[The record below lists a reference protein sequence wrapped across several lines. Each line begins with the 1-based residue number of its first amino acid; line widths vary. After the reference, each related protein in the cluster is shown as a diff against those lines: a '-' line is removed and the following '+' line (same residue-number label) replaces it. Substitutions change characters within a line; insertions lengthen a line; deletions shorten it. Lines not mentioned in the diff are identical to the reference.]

1 MWWCPS
7 PSCARSGRYVPTTTC
22 AASARGG
29 GTPQTSR
36 IFARAE
42 HAGIA
47 PSPPG
52 LNDPSPPPL
61 LHRDEIKDRLEGLYT
76 GRIVRARESGAPIRP
91 GSPAAPIATRDSG
104 DKDSDKD
111 SAYAASQA
119 AMGAQI
125 RTVEEA
131 REFAADAARYDAAIR
146 ATARARGHG
155 AERAAI
161 DGADADPE
169 DVNVLGFAE
178 TAGGSRRAPARSRSM
193 V

>member
-1 MWWCPS
+1 MGPRK
-7 PSCARSGRYVPTTTC
+7 PPA
-22 AASARGG
+22 
-29 GTPQTSR
+29 
-36 IFARAE
+36 IFTRAE
-42 HAGIA
+42 RAGIA
-47 PSPPG
+47 PSTPG

-61 LHRDEIKDRLEGLYT
+61 LHRDEIKDRLEALYSD
-76 GRIVRARESGAPIRP
+76 RIVRARESGAPIRP

-104 DKDSDKD
+104 DRDSDKD

-119 AMGAQI
+119 AMGVQI

-131 REFAADAARYDAAIR
+131 RQFVADAARYDAAIR

-155 AERAAI
+155 AERATI

-169 DVNVLGFAE
+169 DVDVVTDLAAG
-178 TAGGSRRAPARSRSM
+178 TAGGSRRAPTRSRSM

>member
-1 MWWCPS
+1 MRVLDVVFLLQRAPQ
-7 PSCARSGRYVPTTTC
+7 ARAEVGPRKPP
-22 AASARGG
+22 A
-29 GTPQTSR
+29 
-36 IFARAE
+36 IFTRAE
-42 HAGIA
+42 HAGNA

-76 GRIVRARESGAPIRP
+76 DRIVRARESGAPIRP

-104 DKDSDKD
+104 DRDSDKD

-125 RTVEEA
+125 RTAEEA
-131 REFAADAARYDAAIR
+131 RELVADAARYDAAIR

-155 AERAAI
+155 AERATI

-169 DVNVLGFAE
+169 DVDVVTDLAAG
-178 TAGGSRRAPARSRSM
+178 TAGGSRRAPTRSRSM

>member
-1 MWWCPS
+1 M
-7 PSCARSGRYVPTTTC
+7 
-22 AASARGG
+22 
-29 GTPQTSR
+29 
-36 IFARAE
+36 
-42 HAGIA
+42 
-47 PSPPG
+47 
-52 LNDPSPPPL
+52 
-61 LHRDEIKDRLEGLYT
+61 YT

-104 DKDSDKD
+104 DRDSDKD

>member
-1 MWWCPS
+1 MSGVGVTVLVVVPVALV
-7 PSCARSGRYVPTTTC
+7 CAFWTLCSYYNVRRKR
-22 AASARGG
+22 AR
-29 GTPQTSR
+29 
-36 IFARAE
+36 
-42 HAGIA
+42 
-47 PSPPG
+47 
-52 LNDPSPPPL
+52 
-61 LHRDEIKDRLEGLYT
+61 RDEIKDRLEGLYT

-104 DKDSDKD
+104 DRDSDKD

-155 AERAAI
+155 AERAAV

-169 DVNVLGFAE
+169 DVVVLDSAE
-178 TAGGSRRAPARSRSM
+178 TAGGSRRAPTRSRST

>member
-1 MWWCPS
+1 MSGVGVDGSCGGACRS
-7 PSCARSGRYVPTTTC
+7 PCARSGRYVPTTTC

-29 GTPQTSR
+29 GTPR
-36 IFARAE
+36 KPPAFFARAE

-47 PSPPG
+47 PSSPG

-155 AERAAI
+155 AERAI

-169 DVNVLGFAE
+169 DVDVLD
-178 TAGGSRRAPARSRSM
+178 S
-193 V
+193 

>member
-1 MWWCPS
+1 
-7 PSCARSGRYVPTTTC
+7 
-22 AASARGG
+22 
-29 GTPQTSR
+29 
-36 IFARAE
+36 
-42 HAGIA
+42 
-47 PSPPG
+47 
-52 LNDPSPPPL
+52 
-61 LHRDEIKDRLEGLYT
+61 LYT

-169 DVNVLGFAE
+169 DVDVLDF
-178 TAGGSRRAPARSRSM
+178 GGSTRAPTRSRSM